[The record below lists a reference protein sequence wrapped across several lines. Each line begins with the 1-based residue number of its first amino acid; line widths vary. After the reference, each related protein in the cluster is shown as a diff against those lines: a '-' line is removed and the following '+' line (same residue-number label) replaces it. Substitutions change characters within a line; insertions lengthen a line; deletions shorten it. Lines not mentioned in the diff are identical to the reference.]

1 MDKGSA
7 SKWAAAGAANHDS
20 SWYSGSAPECSGIRC
35 VLKAAICRPFDISG
49 VFATAAGRIAEAWLT
64 LEQTMEPLNLARVNC
79 LNAKS
84 SEERVVYKKAEL
96 NRNVDSENN
105 HGGSSRTYVL
115 HRTGCSQEDDQLLRQ
130 GCERSGSPGRPDR
143 SNALGTGRLDED
155 ASATLDRSHGSHDFH
170 RLDLRSS
177 APARSAGEGSA
188 SADAA
193 RHRCGQEEE
202 RSHRCRQDR
211 RLPALRLP
219 TGMPHGI
226 HRDSRQTP
234 NPALPTPA
242 GAPDGADEE
251 SDLRSADGNRSEP
264 QQAAAAQS
272 GVFPRATLKQRRG
285 E

>member
-1 MDKGSA
+1 MGR
-7 SKWAAAGAANHDS
+7 GRNLIQNPPR
-20 SWYSGSAPECSGIRC
+20 SGSAHTGSR
-35 VLKAAICRPFDISG
+35 AD
-49 VFATAAGRIAEAWLT
+49 
-64 LEQTMEPLNLARVNC
+64 C

-130 GCERSGSPGRPDR
+130 GCKRSGSPGRQGWG
-143 SNALGTGRLDED
+143 NAMGTRRLDKD
-155 ASATLDRSHGSHDFH
+155 SSSALYRGDGSNDFH
-170 RLDLRSS
+170 RLDLRSPTS
-177 APARSAGEGSA
+177 TRAAGEGSA

-202 RSHRCRQDR
+202 RSDRCRQDR
-211 RLPALRLP
+211 RLLALRLP
-219 TGMPHGI
+219 AGVPHGL
-226 HRDSRQTP
+226 HRHSRPTP
-234 NPALPTPA
+234 NPALSPPA

-251 SDLRSADGNRSEP
+251 SHLRSADGNGSES
-264 QQAAAAQS
+264 QQTAPAQS
-272 GVFPRATLKQRRG
+272 WVFPRATREQRRG

>member
-1 MDKGSA
+1 M
-7 SKWAAAGAANHDS
+7 
-20 SWYSGSAPECSGIRC
+20 YSI
-35 VLKAAICRPFDISG
+35 
-49 VFATAAGRIAEAWLT
+49 
-64 LEQTMEPLNLARVNC
+64 QTKPAQVPSC

-143 SNALGTGRLDED
+143 SNTLGTGRLDED
-155 ASATLDRSHGSHDFH
+155 SSATLDRGDGSNDFY

-177 APARSAGEGSA
+177 ASACSAGEGSA

-219 TGMPHGI
+219 AGMPHASTAI
-226 HRDSRQTP
+226 RDRRRTLRYRHLLVRQMVQMK
-234 NPALPTPA
+234 
-242 GAPDGADEE
+242 
-251 SDLRSADGNRSEP
+251 NRITGQPE
-264 QQAAAAQS
+264 
-272 GVFPRATLKQRRG
+272 RATTSDACT
-285 E
+285 

>member
-1 MDKGSA
+1 MLSPARSA
-7 SKWAAAGAANHDS
+7 WCTKKLNSTGTLIQRTTTE
-20 SWYSGSAPECSGIRC
+20 APQGHMYYIGLDVHKKTISYC
-35 VLKAAICRPFDISG
+35 V
-49 VFATAAGRIAEAWLT
+49 
-64 LEQTMEPLNLARVNC
+64 
-79 LNAKS
+79 
-84 SEERVVYKKAEL
+84 
-96 NRNVDSENN
+96 
-105 HGGSSRTYVL
+105 
-115 HRTGCSQEDDQLLRQ
+115 
-130 GCERSGSPGRPDR
+130 
-143 SNALGTGRLDED
+143 
-155 ASATLDRSHGSHDFH
+155 SHGSNDFH

-219 TGMPHGI
+219 AGMPHGI
-226 HRDSRQTP
+226 HRDARQTP

-242 GAPDGADEE
+242 GTPDGADEE
-251 SDLRSADGNRSEP
+251 SHLRSADGNGSEP

-272 GVFPRATLKQRRG
+272 GLFPRVACMQPRG